1 MFQQAD
7 VNEEL
12 MKFASFTNTCLL
24 FCARNEETS
33 SFITP
38 ESVKLAA
45 KYF

>member
-7 VNEEL
+7 FNEEL

-33 SFITP
+33 FITP
-38 ESVKLAA
+38 ESVNIAA